1 MSFWT
6 AVVVLALIW
15 GVVSVL
21 RGRQHERLGYV
32 TDEDGKPLSALD
44 RERAADLQREVAELR
59 DRVRVLERIATDDTH
74 GRRLSDQI
82 DRLRDE

>member
-15 GVVSVL
+15 GTVLVL
-21 RGRQHERLGYV
+21 RGRQHERLGYR
-32 TDEDGKPLSALD
+32 TDDDGRPLPAPD

-59 DRVRVLERIATDDTH
+59 ERIRVLERIATDDTH